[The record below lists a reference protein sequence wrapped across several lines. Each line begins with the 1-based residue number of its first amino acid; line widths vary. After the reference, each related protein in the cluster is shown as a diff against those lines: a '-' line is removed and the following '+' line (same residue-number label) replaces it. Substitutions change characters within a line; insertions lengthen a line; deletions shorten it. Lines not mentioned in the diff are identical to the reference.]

1 MCIILLSGSIG
12 SNNLVS
18 DGFWLR
24 VRTNCNVIMIKSAS
38 RFSEKFVAYTGLGP
52 VSTPGKV

>member
-18 DGFWLR
+18 EGFRLS
-24 VRTNCNVIMIKSAS
+24 VRTNCNVIMIKSPS
-38 RFSEKFVAYTGLGP
+38 RFSEKCVKYPGLG
-52 VSTPGKV
+52 SIPGKV